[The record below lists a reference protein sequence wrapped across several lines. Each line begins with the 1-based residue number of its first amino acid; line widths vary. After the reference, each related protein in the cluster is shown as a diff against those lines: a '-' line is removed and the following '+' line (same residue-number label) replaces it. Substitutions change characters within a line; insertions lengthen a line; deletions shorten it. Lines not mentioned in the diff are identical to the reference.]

1 VSRLFDELRLA
12 VMFLT
17 RLPVGRIKDAPELKD
32 VAWAF
37 PVAGLV
43 PAALGWIIFAL
54 VDGGLFG
61 ATLALGVVMLATGGL
76 HFDGLA
82 DFADG
87 IGGGR
92 DREHVLTI
100 MEDSRIGSYGVL
112 ALIAVSLVQVV
123 AIAEVGSL
131 PAFLFLAVLSRVAML
146 ALLTRLPPARE
157 KGLSAIAMGDPVFW
171 RSGSVALILAL
182 WVGWPAIWAALA
194 IGATYVAVARLCR
207 KRMGGQTG
215 DACGA
220 TQLLAETAGWAVL
233 AALA

>member
-1 VSRLFDELRLA
+1 MNRIIDEIRVAIL
-12 VMFLT
+12 FLT
-17 RLPVGRIKDAPELKD
+17 RLPVGRLDTPPELKD
-32 VAWAF
+32 AAWAF

-43 PAALGWIIFAL
+43 PAAIGWAVFSVAGGDLLGAAL
-54 VDGGLFG
+54 AV
-61 ATLALGVVMLATGGL
+61 AAMMLVTGGL

-112 ALIAVSLVQVV
+112 ALIAIALVQVA
-123 AIAEVGSL
+123 AIAAVGHG
-131 PAFLFLAVLSRVAML
+131 AVFLFLGVLSRIAML
-146 ALLTRLPPARE
+146 RLLTALPPARE
-157 KGLSAIAMGDPVFW
+157 KGLSAIAMGAPHFW
-171 RSGSVALILAL
+171 RSGVLAL
-182 WVGWPAIWAALA
+182 VLALGVGWAALWAALA
-194 IGATYVAVARLCR
+194 MALVYVAVRRLCL

-220 TQLLAETAGWAVL
+220 TQLLAETAGWAALAL
-233 AALA
+233 AA